1 MKIQL
6 ITLDGCARCAKLKDS
21 LSTNNIIFKNIT
33 CDENPNQCDSLES
46 LLGIEEYPMV
56 LITDKEDRVLEIL
69 YIAKSYEMIGKNR
82 DFDGGVTGIPMH
94 SIDSM
99 LHYVKNKLN

>member
-6 ITLDGCARCAKLKDS
+6 ITLQDCSRCKKLKKE
-21 LSTNNIIFKNIT
+21 LSNNNIIYKFTN
-33 CDENPNQCDSLES
+33 CEDNPNQCDSLET
-46 LLGIEEYPMV
+46 LLGIEEYPMI
-56 LITDKEDRVLEIL
+56 LITDKEDRILEIL
-69 YIAKSYEMIGKNR
+69 YIANSYEMISKYK

-99 LHYVKNKLN
+99 LHYIKNKLN

>member
-6 ITLDGCARCAKLKDS
+6 ITLENCNRCNKLKKE
-21 LSTNNIIFKNIT
+21 LSDNSIFYTHTN
-33 CDENPNQCDSLES
+33 CEDNPNQCDSLES

-56 LITDKEDRVLEIL
+56 LITDKEDRILEIL
-69 YIAKSYEMIGKNR
+69 YIAKSYDMIGKNK

-99 LHYVKNKLN
+99 LYYLKNKLN